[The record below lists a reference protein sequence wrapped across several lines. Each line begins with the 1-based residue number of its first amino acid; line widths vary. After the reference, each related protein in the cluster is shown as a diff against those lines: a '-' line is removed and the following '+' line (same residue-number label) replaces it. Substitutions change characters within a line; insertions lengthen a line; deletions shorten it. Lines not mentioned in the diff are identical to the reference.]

1 MEQANDFAAI
11 RIKPSDVRTLE
22 FETVAMDAS
31 EGEILKP
38 GRAPVLPRNDVVY
51 LVYLERRRVKCRGQL
66 AILTARNALAAKPD
80 G

>member
-31 EGEILKP
+31 EGEILKS
-38 GRAPVLPRNDVVY
+38 GRAPVLPRNDV
-51 LVYLERRRVKCRGQL
+51 VYLERRRVKCRGQL

>member
-51 LVYLERRRVKCRGQL
+51 LERRRVKCRGQL

>member
-1 MEQANDFAAI
+1 
-11 RIKPSDVRTLE
+11 
-22 FETVAMDAS
+22 MDAS